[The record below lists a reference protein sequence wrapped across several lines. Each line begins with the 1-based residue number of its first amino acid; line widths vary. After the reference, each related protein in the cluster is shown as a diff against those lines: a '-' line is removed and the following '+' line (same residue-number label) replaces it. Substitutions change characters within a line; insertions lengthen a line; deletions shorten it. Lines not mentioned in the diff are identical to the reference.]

1 MRLQVK
7 PAYGR
12 DYKSKKAVMEAW
24 NGNKDFII
32 LTVFSPDRGR
42 YINKQDADDAIPSI
56 EVRYSKLT
64 RYVILDVGKH
74 Y

>member
-7 PAYGR
+7 PAYGK

-24 NGNKDFII
+24 NNNKDFII
-32 LTVFSPDRGR
+32 LTVFSPHCGR

-56 EVRYSKLT
+56 EVRYQGLTKLVMLE
-64 RYVILDVGKH
+64 RGKH